1 MDNIRVKKESLHDWR
16 SEFQDQVDEGALK
29 LAAGAAVLALPYLAK
44 KFLKPKVDKKI
55 EDARNNLKIG
65 GNRRSGTTNE
75 EVQGGISVQ
84 NYSDGV
90 QFNEIETVDIIK
102 APSLKEVYRTK
113 NPPIKFEDDNRP
125 IKDRPGVQIGPARIN
140 PDEPIK
146 KPEPQVPRFPAGQK
160 PSGGKRIPLQS
171 DRVYR
176 PETDN
181 EGNIIPPKLN
191 TRPFTKKPVKLVPK
205 TTTQLDHYDWRSE
218 LIIDEGN
225 RTRFKGYSLS
235 GSGNK
240 KDMSKGPNEK
250 VYVDYTKIQAKADK
264 KKELFA
270 ASHEVE
276 GDLVDEGL
284 VRGALQGAGLLWKL
298 GKWGIP
304 KAVRALK
311 NKGAA
316 DITKFKKSQEVV
328 RRVNNIEK
336 IRTTNALK
344 GTDVKGV
351 FTKSKVKPE
360 LNKINWKSTVP
371 KTTPTAS
378 TTSTKRLTSSRP
390 HLDHPTSKGLT
401 YQQKQSKATNI
412 IAKIRGNTPTQQKSK
427 EILSRMNNAI
437 NKSNKPGTYSS
448 KVNAAKNIPDP
459 VTSIVPSPS
468 GSLRK
473 ITKSSSAL
481 VSNRP
486 PKIRPQN
493 KLTGVN
499 LKGLLKSTEKAIPVK
514 PKTNIQRPSGKPA
527 PKPEWGGPRRAPKPE
542 WGTGT
547 PPRSKRAHQA
557 PEPAWGEPKLKDRLT
572 KSSVLPVNKS
582 VSATVKG
589 GSATGL
595 VAGIV
600 KGSSLTKD
608 SKIAK
613 SDTVETPEIKKDKDK
628 KIKDKLTPIQK
639 LEQRRKDKIDRY
651 GTTGSHLTPLE
662 QELANEAAMAIPIGI
677 GLGKTAVKLGGSVL
691 AAKGGEEILKRLLRG
706 KDRQD
711 YDWEKNPKDDID
723 RELNTRQK
731 QARDSE
737 KNKEF
742 DTDMKSYRKGKK
754 NISDEDKI
762 QRLKDA
768 AKKHRK
774 SRAKSP
780 EINRNQGT
788 MTDKQIERMKKAGLL

>member
-1 MDNIRVKKESLHDWR
+1 MDNIRVKQESLSDWK
-16 SEFQDQVDEGALK
+16 SQFEIEEGKKKGLDGKSCWDGYKLAGTKKKGGKTVDNCVKEDQVDEGLVTTALALSAAGG
-29 LAAGAAVLALPYLAK
+29 LAAWALPKLK
-44 KFLKPKVDKKI
+44 KNVDKKL
-55 EDARNNLKIG
+55 DKARENLTIG
-65 GNRRSGTTNE
+65 GEYRKKQIEKNTGVKLE
-75 EVQGGISVQ
+75 QIEGGISVQ
-84 NYSDGV
+84 NYADGV

-102 APSLKEVYRTK
+102 A
-113 NPPIKFEDDNRP
+113 
-125 IKDRPGVQIGPARIN
+125 
-140 PDEPIK
+140 EPLDASNW
-146 KPEPQVPRFPAGQK
+146 R
-160 PSGGKRIPLQS
+160 
-171 DRVYR
+171 
-176 PETDN
+176 N
-181 EGNIIPPKLN
+181 E
-191 TRPFTKKPVKLVPK
+191 
-205 TTTQLDHYDWRSE
+205 LDI
-218 LIIDEGN
+218 LGEGN
-225 RTRFKGYSLS
+225 RTRYKGISIS

-250 VYVDYTKIQAKADK
+250 ALIDYTKIQANAGK
-264 KKELFA
+264 KKEVVS

-304 KAVRALK
+304 KAARALK

-371 KTTPTAS
+371 KTTPTTS

-390 HLDHPTSKGLT
+390 HLDHPTSKGLN

-412 IAKIRGNTPTQQKSK
+412 IARIRGNTPTQQKSK
-427 EILSRMNNAI
+427 EVLSRMNNAI

-468 GSLRK
+468 GSLTK

-493 KLTGVN
+493 KLTGVD

-527 PKPEWGGPRRAPKPE
+527 PKPEWGGPRRAPEPE

-572 KSSVLPVNKS
+572 KSSVWPVNKS
-582 VSATVKG
+582 VSA
-589 GSATGL
+589 ATGL
-595 VAGIV
+595 ASGIV
-600 KGSSLTKD
+600 SGSSSTKD

-613 SDTVETPEIKKDKDK
+613 SDTIENPEIAQDKKDKEK
-628 KIKDKLTPIQK
+628 SNW
-639 LEQRRKDKIDRY
+639 LE
-651 GTTGSHLTPLE
+651 
-662 QELANEAAMAIPIGI
+662 
-677 GLGKTAVKLGGSVL
+677 KTRNTS
-691 AAKGGEEILKRLLRG
+691 AAKVFSDDER
-706 KDRQD
+706 
-711 YDWEKNPKDDID
+711 WEA
-723 RELNTRQK
+723 Q
-731 QARDSE
+731 Q
-737 KNKEF
+737 
-742 DTDMKSYRKGKK
+742 
-754 NISDEDKI
+754 
-762 QRLKDA
+762 
-768 AKKHRK
+768 KHRK
-774 SRAKSP
+774 WKDSRKKKKEVSEGAVAAANIASKIPWGKVAGLAMTAIGGTGVLKTTRKDALPDGDPPADIKKQMDADKSIDVPGISMGNPDLEHHHGTKDEPKKMKDKYDKDALDNAKTDSILDP
-780 EINRNQGT
+780 SGT
-788 MTDKQIERMKKAGLL
+788 QKTKPTLKQLRDFNAAKQKKKYKPKFNPRQNMTDKQIERMKKSGLL

>member
-218 LIIDEGN
+218 LIVDEGN

>member
-146 KPEPQVPRFPAGQK
+146 KPKPQVPRFPAGQK

>member
-1 MDNIRVKKESLHDWR
+1 MDNIRVKKESLNNWR
-16 SEFQDQVDEGALK
+16 DEFEIEEGLVTTGLALS
-29 LAAGAAVLALPYLAK
+29 AAGGLASWGLGKAK
-44 KFLKPKVDKKI
+44 KYVNKKLD
-55 EDARNNLKIG
+55 DASKNTKIG
-65 GNRRSGTTNE
+65 GQYRKKQIETNSGVKLE
-75 EVQGGISVQ
+75 QIEGGISVQ
-84 NYSDGV
+84 NYADGV

-102 APSLKEVYRTK
+102 AEPLDASNWRSDLEE
-113 NPPIKFEDDNRP
+113 NLGIKMP
-125 IKDRPGVQIGPARIN
+125 TVRPGQ
-140 PDEPIK
+140 
-146 KPEPQVPRFPAGQK
+146 FT
-160 PSGGKRIPLQS
+160 STGGKGKAVPL
-171 DRVYR
+171 
-176 PETDN
+176 PEVEDEKLKST
-181 EGNIIPPKLN
+181 GGKGKAVPLPKVK
-191 TRPFTKKPVKLVPK
+191 PGQFTEEIV
-205 TTTQLDHYDWRSE
+205 
-218 LIIDEGN
+218 DEGKTS
-225 RTRFKGYSLS
+225 RYRGFDVG

-240 KDMSKGPNEK
+240 DALHRGTNEK
-250 VYVDYTKIQAKADK
+250 IIHNVTGVNYRLMVKNKDK
-264 KKELFA
+264 KKEVVS

-276 GDLVDEGL
+276 GDFIDEGL

-304 KAVRALK
+304 KAARALK

-371 KTTPTAS
+371 KTTPTTS

-427 EILSRMNNAI
+427 EVLSRMNNAI

-468 GSLRK
+468 GSLTK

-493 KLTGVN
+493 KLTGVD

-527 PKPEWGGPRRAPKPE
+527 PKPEWGGPRRAPEPE

-572 KSSVLPVNKS
+572 KSSVWPVNKS
-582 VSATVKG
+582 VSAT
-589 GSATGL
+589 TGL

-600 KGSSLTKD
+600 KGSSSTNN

-613 SDTVETPEIKKDKDK
+613 SDTIENPEITKDKKDKEKSNWLERTRNTAAAKVFSDDERWETQQKYRKWKADRKKKKEVNEGAVAALKVASKIPWGKVAGAAMTAIGGTGVLKTTRKDALPDGDPPADIQKQMDADK
-628 KIKDKLTPIQK
+628 SIDVPGIPMGNPDLEHHHGTKDKPKGMKDKYDKDALDNAKTDNILDPTGTQK
-639 LEQRRKDKIDRY
+639 TKPTLEQLRK
-651 GTTGSHLTPLE
+651 H
-662 QELANEAAMAIPIGI
+662 
-677 GLGKTAVKLGGSVL
+677 
-691 AAKGGEEILKRLLRG
+691 
-706 KDRQD
+706 
-711 YDWEKNPKDDID
+711 
-723 RELNTRQK
+723 
-731 QARDSE
+731 
-737 KNKEF
+737 
-742 DTDMKSYRKGKK
+742 
-754 NISDEDKI
+754 
-762 QRLKDA
+762 KDA
-768 AKKHRK
+768 KQKKKYKPKFNPRQ
-774 SRAKSP
+774 
-780 EINRNQGT
+780 N
-788 MTDKQIERMKKAGLL
+788 MTDKQIIRMQNAGLLPKTK